1 MPKTKIV
8 IFIFL
13 VFLSTLFTY
22 PQNVPVQKEGII
34 PFALK
39 DHIILV
45 KGKINDGPEEYNFI
59 VDTGGVTMLNDE
71 TAAKLQLKRRGMQ
84 VKMNSLDIGNYRID
98 SIFCLASPDFF
109 KKFESKIG
117 VTIHGLIGS
126 DLLDRFKVTIDY
138 RQKIIVLANDTAVTG
153 DPQKGFLFNFKNHP
167 VNSAPMLKCKLN
179 GRLEVEAM
187 VDTGQPYSLV
197 LPPDILGK
205 LELSEQR
212 GWIKAK
218 GNIYQWPLTT
228 SRDNYLGRIDSFA
241 IGDLKARNVLAFSA
255 ELPKMLSAPLLGR
268 DFLVP
273 FITIINY
280 PKNEILFV
288 PQPISPT
295 SMPTNEYSIGLYP
308 HLNDDGKI
316 VVSGIWTA
324 SPADKAGIGPGD
336 EIVALNGNPLASAD
350 LFELIAQLMNGG
362 IKEVNLEIQNSQG
375 RRVFH
380 LKKEKLLP
388 EVKTP
393 VRRSAS

>member
-8 IFIFL
+8 FFIFL

-45 KGKINDGPEEYNFI
+45 KGKINDGPEEYNFM

-109 KKFESKIG
+109 KRFESKIG

-138 RQKIIVLANDTAVTG
+138 RQKILVLANDTAVTG
-153 DPQKGFLFNFKNHP
+153 NPQKGFLFNFKNHP

-187 VDTGQPYSLV
+187 VDTGQPFSLV

-205 LELSEQR
+205 PELSEKR

-228 SRDNYLGRIDSFA
+228 SRDNYLGRIDAFA
-241 IGDLKARNVLAFSA
+241 AGDLEARNVLTFSA
-255 ELPKMLSAPLLGR
+255 ELPNMLSVPLLGR

-273 FITIINY
+273 YITIINY
-280 PKNEILFV
+280 PKNEILFI
-288 PQPISPT
+288 PQPIAPVSI
-295 SMPTNEYSIGLYP
+295 PTNQYSIGLYP
-308 HLNDDGKI
+308 HLDDNGKI
-316 VVSGIWTA
+316 VVRGVWTA
-324 SPADKAGIGPGD
+324 SPADKVGIGPGD
-336 EIVALNGNPLASAD
+336 EIIALNGNLLTSED
-350 LFELIAQLMNGG
+350 LSELIARLSNDD
-362 IKEVNLEIQNSQG
+362 IKEVKLEIKNAKG
-375 RRVFH
+375 RQVFH
-380 LKKEKLLP
+380 LKKAMLLA
-388 EVKTP
+388 ELKT
-393 VRRSAS
+393 